1 MNYKI
6 KEIKKSEKE
15 FPRILKKTKKCPEK
29 LYYRGEW
36 DAGLFEKSLAIVGS
50 RKMTRYGREV
60 INRFMP
66 TLVAEGVTIISGFMY
81 GVDCEAHRQC
91 VELGGKTV
99 AVLGWGLDYE
109 SGDMRLYKKI
119 LESGGLIISEYEKDF
134 KATRWSFPQRNRI
147 VSGLAGLG
155 VLVVEAGERSG
166 SLITAKMAHDEKRA
180 VGAVPGP
187 INGAVSRGTN
197 WLIKEGLAKMIIE
210 AENIWDKEGKEAV
223 QESLFV
229 SDLGKTE
236 KKIIEIL
243 SREATGVDGL
253 VRELNLTVVEVLGKI
268 SLLSMKNV
276 IEEEGGKIYL
286 KK

>member
-6 KEIKKSEKE
+6 KEIKKTEKG
-15 FPRILKKTKKCPEK
+15 FPEILKKIKKCPER

-36 DAGLFEKSLAIVGS
+36 EEELFEKSLAIVGS
-50 RKMTRYGREV
+50 RKMTRYGKEV
-60 INRFMP
+60 VARFMP
-66 TLVAEGVTIISGFMY
+66 ALVAEEVTIISGFMY
-81 GVDCEAHRQC
+81 GVDCEAHQQC

-109 SGDMRLYKKI
+109 SGDLRLYKKI
-119 LESGGLIISEYEKDF
+119 LENGGLIVSEYEKDF
-134 KATRWSFPQRNRI
+134 KATQWSFPQRNRI

-155 VLVVEAGERSG
+155 VLVVEAGEKSG
-166 SLITAKMAHDEKRA
+166 SLITARMAGEEKRA
-180 VGAVPGP
+180 VWAVPGP

-197 WLIKEGLAKMIIE
+197 WLIKKGLAKMVTE
-210 AENIWDKEGKEAV
+210 AGDIWGNDEQTAE
-223 QESLFV
+223 QNSLFEV
-229 SDLGKTE
+229 VLDKTE
-236 KKIIEIL
+236 KKMVEIL
-243 SREATGVDGL
+243 TREAMEVDGL

>member
-1 MNYKI
+1 MKYKI
-6 KEIKKSEKE
+6 KEIKRKEKG
-15 FPRILKKTKKCPEK
+15 FPKILRKIKKCPKK
-29 LYYRGEW
+29 LYYRGKW
-36 DAGLFEKSLAIVGS
+36 DGKLFEKSLAIVGS

-60 INRFMP
+60 VARFMP
-66 TLVAEGVTIISGFMY
+66 TLVAEGVIVISGFMY

-109 SGDMRLYKKI
+109 SGDLGLYKKI
-119 LESGGLIISEYEKDF
+119 LNKGGLIVSEYEKDF

-155 VLVVEAGERSG
+155 VLVVEAGEKSG
-166 SLITAKMAHDEKRA
+166 SLITARMAGEEGRN
-180 VGAVPGP
+180 VWAVPGP

-197 WLIKEGLAKMIIE
+197 WLIKEELAKMVTT
-210 AENIWDKEGKEAV
+210 AEDMWGKDDGTAV
-223 QESLFV
+223 QNSLFET
-229 SDLGKTE
+229 DLDKTE
-236 KKIIEIL
+236 KKIVEIL
-243 SREATGVDGL
+243 TREAMGVDGL

-286 KK
+286 RK